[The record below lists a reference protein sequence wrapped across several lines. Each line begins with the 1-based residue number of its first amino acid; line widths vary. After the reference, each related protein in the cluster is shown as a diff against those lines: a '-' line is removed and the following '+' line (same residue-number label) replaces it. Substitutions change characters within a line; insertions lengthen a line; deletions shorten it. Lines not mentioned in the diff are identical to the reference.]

1 MTHSNDPEKAVD
13 GIVGGSA
20 PDMLKTKYGVGDG
33 EDPEIT
39 SSTTDGTN
47 NRLMRLKDE
56 YGSTWASP
64 TDPSDPYNWQTSRK
78 FTMGVIFSF
87 GQLIPIMSASMI
99 APSLPAIASDLAISA
114 STAQITM
121 SVYFLGMGIAPFLIA
136 SASEIWGR
144 KPVWLICNA
153 WYVAWNTLCPVG
165 RNTGLMIVGRF
176 MTGAGASVGVTL
188 NGPVMADMYGENERG
203 KSLAMVTLLPFLGP
217 ALGPIVGGLVTHS
230 IHWSWVFWIMSAF
243 NAVVLIVGF
252 FVIRESYTPVLL
264 RRKALAEGA
273 NVLTVKAERAR
284 IAQNLLRPI
293 RIFITR
299 PITWLISLTATLSFA
314 VYTLMLATYASLW
327 IDKYGQSELVSSLHY
342 LSIATGSTLCGQLGG
357 RIMDW
362 SYRKQAKRTGGK
374 GVPEFRIP
382 YMVPG
387 MIIMPAGLFWY
398 GWSAERT
405 LHWVIVD
412 FGVAIFTLGSFIVN
426 QASIAYQIE
435 EFGQFAASSGAAIRS
450 VSYGLAFVFP
460 IFAPDMYKSLGYGW
474 GNSTLG
480 LVSIGLGFP
489 ACAVLWFWG
498 GRIRAVG
505 KSS

>member
-1 MTHSNDPEKAVD
+1 
-13 GIVGGSA
+13 
-20 PDMLKTKYGVGDG
+20 
-33 EDPEIT
+33 
-39 SSTTDGTN
+39 
-47 NRLMRLKDE
+47 
-56 YGSTWASP
+56 
-64 TDPSDPYNWQTSRK
+64 
-78 FTMGVIFSF
+78 
-87 GQLIPIMSASMI
+87 MSASMI

-136 SASEIWGR
+136 SASELWGR
-144 KPVWLICNA
+144 KPIWLICNA

-188 NGPVMADMYGENERG
+188 NGPVMADMYGEKERG
-203 KSLAMVTLLPFLGP
+203 KSLALVTLLPFLGP
-217 ALGPIVGGLVTHS
+217 ALGPIIGGLVTHS
-230 IHWSWVFWIMSAF
+230 LHWSWVFWIMSAF
-243 NAVVLIVGF
+243 NAVVLVVGYF
-252 FVIRESYTPVLL
+252 LIRESYTPVLL
-264 RRKALAEGA
+264 RRKALAESG
-273 NVLTVKAERAR
+273 NVLTTKAERAR

-327 IDKYGQSELVSSLHY
+327 IDKYGQSELVGSLHY
-342 LSIATGSTLCGQLGG
+342 LSVAIGSTLCGQLGG

-362 SYRKQAKRTGGK
+362 SYRKQAKRTDGK

-387 MIIMPAGLFWY
+387 MIIMPTGLFWY

-405 LHWVIVD
+405 LHWVMVD
-412 FGVAIFTLGSFIVN
+412 FGVVIFTLGSFIVN

-474 GNSTLG
+474 GNSALG
-480 LVSIGLGFP
+480 FASIGLGLP

>member
-1 MTHSNDPEKAVD
+1 MFHSKDPEKAVD
-13 GIVGGSA
+13 GIVGGPA
-20 PDMLKTKYGVGDG
+20 PGIIKTEHEARDG

-39 SSTTDGTN
+39 SWTTDGTDD
-47 NRLMRLKDE
+47 RLVRLKNE
-56 YGSTWASP
+56 YGSTWASS
-64 TDPSDPYNWQTSRK
+64 TDTSDPYNWQASRK
-78 FTMGVIFSF
+78 ITMGIIFSF

-144 KPVWLICNA
+144 KPIWIICNA
-153 WYVAWNTLCPVG
+153 WYVTWNTLCPVG

-217 ALGPIVGGLVTHS
+217 ALGPIIGGLVTHS

-252 FVIRESYTPVLL
+252 FLIRESYTPVLL
-264 RRKALAEGA
+264 RRKALAEGG
-273 NVLTVKAERAR
+273 NVLTTKAERAR

-293 RIFITR
+293 RIFVTR

-342 LSIATGSTLCGQLGG
+342 LSVAIGSTLCGQLGG

-362 SYRKQAKRTGGK
+362 SYRKQAKRTDGK

-405 LHWVIVD
+405 IHWVMVD
-412 FGVAIFTLGSFIVN
+412 FGVVIFTLGSFIVN

-474 GNSTLG
+474 GNSALG
-480 LVSIGLGFP
+480 FASIGFGLP
-489 ACAVLWFWG
+489 ASAVLWFWG

-505 KSS
+505 KSG